1 MTQKPPTSSL
11 LIVSDLHL
19 GSALRPPMGYSNLK
33 MITRLDMAFENFLE
47 YHQKQQ
53 IFNEE
58 GDLIPWTLIFNG
70 DTIDF
75 LHMGLSA
82 NRSSPPTNLKED
94 ENRYGLSFVER
105 RSRWKL
111 QEIARYHRRAFR
123 VLCAFLEV
131 GNSCVFVI
139 GNHDADLWFEKV
151 RQDLTSLIAR
161 YAKDPKSIKRK
172 IHFAPWFYYEEG
184 RVYIEHGHR
193 FDPYAT
199 FPDPLSP
206 VDKGDDQESLQPT
219 FAHWGLRYFSN
230 PVPSFPI
237 HNLEDWS
244 AVEFVTWAFKR
255 AGMSIFSL
263 ISFYGYFIWRYVQDT
278 AYARK
283 YTKDDVKKRSRKLS
297 KFAKK
302 SNIAYDDIKEIDAL
316 HLPHVGASWFR
327 LAQALYV
334 DKMFVILIGLICFFI
349 CWSVF
354 DNPFYLIISISPIVV
369 LLNWAWL
376 YLSKIRQ
383 PQDCDPLLGEK
394 AQQIGDITH
403 VPLVVFGHTHH
414 ATLQKEGDVNF
425 LNPGTWENL
434 PRTED
439 HQSDEICN
447 CGATFAVVKGD
458 ASQMDVNLYK
468 WCPHRKVALKI
479 TPETGEVVKNMNVQG
494 KH

>member
-1 MTQKPPTSSL
+1 MTNKAPLSSL

-19 GSALRPPMGYSNLK
+19 GSALRPPMGYHHLK

-47 YHQKQQ
+47 YHKKKQ
-53 IFNEE
+53 IVSDE
-58 GDLIPWTLIFNG
+58 GDIIPWTLIFNG

-82 NRSSPPTNLKED
+82 NRTSPPSNLKED
-94 ENRYGLSFVER
+94 ENKYGLSFVER

-123 VLCAFLEV
+123 VLCEFLEA
-131 GNSCVFVI
+131 GNSCVFVV

-151 RQDLTSLIAR
+151 RQDLSSLISR
-161 YAKDPKSIKRK
+161 YSKDPKGIKRK

-184 RVYIEHGHR
+184 RIYIEHGHR
-193 FDPYAT
+193 FDPYST

-206 VDKGDDQESLQPT
+206 VEREEGQESLQPT

-230 PVPSFPI
+230 PVPTFPI

-244 AVEFVTWAFKR
+244 AFTFIHWAFKK

-263 ISFYGYFIWRYVQDT
+263 VAFYAYFIWRYIQDT
-278 AYARK
+278 SYARK
-283 YTKDDVKKRSRKLS
+283 FSKESVKRRSRKLS

-302 SNIAYDDIKEIDAL
+302 SNLSYEDVKEIDAL
-316 HLPHVGASWFR
+316 HLPHIGASWFR
-327 LAQALYV
+327 LAQALYI
-334 DKMFVILIGLICFFI
+334 DKMFLVSMGLVAMMVAWQF
-349 CWSVF
+349 F
-354 DNPFYLIISISPIVV
+354 DNPFYFIISISPLIVI
-369 LLNWAWL
+369 LNWVWI
-376 YLSKIRQ
+376 YLSKIRP

-394 AQQIGDITH
+394 ANQIGDIAQ

-414 ATLQKEGDVNF
+414 ATLQKEGDVRF
-425 LNPGTWENL
+425 LNPGTWEEL
-434 PRTED
+434 PRKED
-439 HQSDEICN
+439 DHEGDETCN
-447 CGATFAVVKGD
+447 CGATFAVVTGE
-458 ASQMDVNLYK
+458 AENLDVNLYK
-468 WCPHRKVALKI
+468 WCPHKKVALKI
-479 TPETGEVVKNMNVQG
+479 THPEHLPDDHIQP